1 LIVEAG
7 LRAGGIS
14 PKLHFHVPS
23 GAKSAYLQQH
33 HMGKA
38 FLRFSL
44 VTACA
49 LLAGCD
55 ASWNRSNEP
64 GLRDDLS
71 ELFTRSHLSVASFSC
86 GMIGTTREA
95 YATLTLSKA
104 DADKLIQELGL
115 AEYKNPIVSGR
126 RLPPQLTDA
135 AGKNALAAA
144 WEKSP
149 DIRLLA
155 IEERPPALRLKSG
168 RNFDHLFLFIREST
182 GEACLFV
189 SYSYG

>member
-1 LIVEAG
+1 MRNTFV
-7 LRAGGIS
+7 
-14 PKLHFHVPS
+14 
-23 GAKSAYLQQH
+23 
-33 HMGKA
+33 
-38 FLRFSL
+38 RFAL
-44 VTACA
+44 FTACA
-49 LLAGCD
+49 FLAASD
-55 ASWNRSNEP
+55 ASWNRSNAP

-71 ELFTRSHLSVASFSC
+71 ELFTRSHLSVANFTC
-86 GMIGTTREA
+86 GMVGTTREA

-126 RLPPQLTDA
+126 RLPPQLADA
-135 AGKNALAAA
+135 AGKHALAAA

-168 RNFDHLFLFIREST
+168 RNFDHLFLFFRESN